1 MDPASQ
7 IERVI
12 LVVNE
17 FLQALESRSWRAF
30 EACFASSATVSLS
43 DPPENP
49 DELLSWQYIR
59 QGWRQV
65 FTAELSHIGPLDPE
79 GRRPIVELRGS
90 TAFVSFA
97 DNSRRRLQDR
107 AMILGLVEGRWLIR
121 HLHVARLPLRPVAPP
136 AQTAVMLAAKD
147 VGGQGWF
154 VPVLVTALIA
164 IALLGPLTDRRSAL
178 QMTAAVLA
186 VFVGAVA
193 VLRGE
198 WGSWLRAGMIGN
210 AGVRD
215 LPLTSSGALGIA
227 VGAAF
232 LLT

>member
-1 MDPASQ
+1 
-7 IERVI
+7 
-12 LVVNE
+12 
-17 FLQALESRSWRAF
+17 
-30 EACFASSATVSLS
+30 
-43 DPPENP
+43 
-49 DELLSWQYIR
+49 
-59 QGWRQV
+59 
-65 FTAELSHIGPLDPE
+65 
-79 GRRPIVELRGS
+79 
-90 TAFVSFA
+90 
-97 DNSRRRLQDR
+97 
-107 AMILGLVEGRWLIR
+107 MILGLVEGRWLIR
-121 HLHVARLPLRPVAPP
+121 HLHVARLPLRPVTPP

-164 IALLGPLTDRRSAL
+164 IALLGTLTDHQSAL